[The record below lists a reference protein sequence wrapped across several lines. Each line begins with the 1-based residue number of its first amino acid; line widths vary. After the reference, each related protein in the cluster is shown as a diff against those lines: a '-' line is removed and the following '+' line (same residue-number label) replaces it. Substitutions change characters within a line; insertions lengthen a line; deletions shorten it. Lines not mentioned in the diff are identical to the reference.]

1 MRVPGFCGYGRMAE
15 QEEQNMKKRDFLT
28 IMLGAAVIS
37 MALAGCGGA
46 GENGASQVESSQTG
60 QKKAFRK
67 GAFVQ
72 TAEK

>member
-46 GENGASQVESSQTG
+46 GENGASQ
-60 QKKAFRK
+60 
-67 GAFVQ
+67 
-72 TAEK
+72 AE